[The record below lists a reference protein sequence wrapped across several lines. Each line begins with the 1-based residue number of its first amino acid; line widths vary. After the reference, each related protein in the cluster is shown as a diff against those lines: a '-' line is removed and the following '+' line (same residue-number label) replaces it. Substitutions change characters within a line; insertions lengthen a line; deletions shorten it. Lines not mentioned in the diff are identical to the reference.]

1 MEVTTMFKCNGK
13 KSRGIIILTVLLIG
27 VALFSSCSGKNEE
40 EKIPPWSQLHTLDDY
55 YQFLKKNPESKF
67 ATEVRARIEAIEKEA
82 WVEASVRNTLTSYLE
97 FLEQCPKSKFVSEAK
112 ARIQAILELLRK
124 ERHPALKDARKARI
138 VIYESY
144 GEAKKVSYS
153 SKVISFAK
161 SILEPAGVIVEEN
174 TSEYDFTIIVT
185 INGTPLSAY
194 YDYRGSTLLY
204 TGALVKGTITFET
217 RDGQRFS
224 KTFTAQRK
232 PPDVTFYSTA
242 PPLTPDEAPFW
253 VFEETYFRKMAELMY
268 ETLGAPSLFEA
279 LVKLYTLKDHAK
291 MGKPIIEM
299 LAKKKDAGAIEPLI
313 RTLFKVEVE
322 NVQMEI
328 INFHRDMSN
337 ESSENRKP
345 ILDALT
351 KIDPQWRNSS
361 AAEKLTFEFLSLLNS
376 RNIRYYM
383 DDLHD
388 HFHYY
393 RRVAA
398 VRMLGELQKPQAIES
413 LLAALTDVGLGW
425 NLGIEAAKAL
435 DKINPKWRGAEET
448 KRKISELITRLES
461 RNIEEGSVWALGEIG
476 DPRAVEPLIA
486 ALKDEEFQFKAR
498 AAEALKKITGKDFG
512 QKPEEWQKWWEK
524 NKGRFIK
531 GK

>member
-1 MEVTTMFKCNGK
+1 MKRGKIAGLIVIMIIVSVVMFAGCVK
-13 KSRGIIILTVLLIG
+13 K
-27 VALFSSCSGKNEE
+27 EE
-40 EKIPPWSQLHTLDDY
+40 ITPSTPTPQAVEK
-55 YQFLKKNPESKF
+55 
-67 ATEVRARIEAIEKEA
+67 EKAVEEEA
-82 WVEASVRNTLTSYLE
+82 WVEAYVSNTLTGYRK
-97 FLEQCPKSKFVSEAK
+97 FLKQHPESRFADEAK
-112 ARIQAILELLRK
+112 TRIQTILELLRK
-124 ERHPALKDARKARI
+124 ERHPALKDAVKARI
-138 VIYESY
+138 AVEEFYK
-144 GEAKKVSYS
+144 EAEKVSYS

-161 SILEPAGVIVEEN
+161 SILEPVGVIVEEK

-194 YDYRGSTLLY
+194 YNYRGSTLLY
-204 TGALVKGTITFET
+204 TGALVKGTITFKT
-217 RDGQRFS
+217 RDGQQFS
-224 KTFTAQRK
+224 KTFTAQRE
-232 PPDVTFYSTA
+232 PPDVVFYSTA

-279 LVKLYTLKDHAK
+279 LVELYTLKDHAE
-291 MGKPIIEM
+291 MGKPIVEV
-299 LAKKKDAGAIEPLI
+299 LAEKKDAGAIEPLI
-313 RTLFKVEVE
+313 RTLFKLEVE
-322 NVQMEI
+322 NVWMEI
-328 INFHRDMSN
+328 INFHKDMSN

-376 RNIRYYM
+376 RSIRYYM
-383 DDLHD
+383 YDLHD
-388 HFHYY
+388 YFHYY

-448 KRKISELITRLES
+448 KRKVSELITRLES

-486 ALKDEEFQFKAR
+486 ALKDEKFQFKAR

-512 QKPEEWQKWWEK
+512 QKPEEWQKWWME
-524 NKGRFIK
+524 NRESFLKGR
-531 GK
+531 